1 MTREP
6 DLLNP
11 NGRLSTEVENGLRLA
26 RKTKSLWA
34 KQINEPIEVQ
44 TLEGCLTAAPGDYLC
59 RGIQD
64 EQWPQKA
71 NKLLD
76 KYVASEDIDADG
88 WQRFDPKADAA
99 PVEAAAIEHPFRV
112 IAQWGELYGKANDYV
127 VRSTVDPTDVWIVDR
142 TIFEASYEFAED
154 SQTKAREY

>member
-1 MTREP
+1 MTQEP
-6 DLLNP
+6 VLLNP
-11 NGRLSTEVENGLRLA
+11 SGELLEQVERRMVLA
-26 RKTKSLWA
+26 RKTKPIWA
-34 KQINEPIEVQ
+34 KQLSESTDIE
-44 TLEGCLTAAPGDYLC
+44 TLEGRLTAEPGDYLC

-71 NKLLD
+71 NNLFD

-112 IAQWGELYGKANDYV
+112 IAQWGELNGKANDYV

-154 SQTKAREY
+154 SQTKARES